1 VSKLYGLRD
10 YGAMIA
16 DEVRMGA
23 HRAALARVVRP
34 GSVVVDLGAGIGIMS
49 LIACQ
54 LGARRVFAI
63 EPNDL
68 AEVARELAAANG
80 FGDRIQV
87 IQDVSHRVHLP
98 EPADVLVSDLRGKL
112 PFYSMHIPTL
122 VDAHRRFLAPGG
134 VVIPESDHVR
144 MAVVSAPQAYVR
156 SRAPWADGA
165 RGLDMSPAARVAV
178 NQLAGVKIAPEEVI
192 TPARTWASID
202 YGREP
207 SPSSEGAV
215 SWVVDRPAIGHGL
228 RVWFDTTLVPGIEF
242 SNAAGAPD
250 TIYGAVFF
258 PWSEPVALAPG
269 DEIAVRM
276 AADLV
281 GKEYVWRWATTVT
294 GEGGSVKAR
303 LRQSSFLGEPLSA
316 VSLRRRRPDRAT
328 KLNDEGR
335 VAAFVLGEMGR
346 ERVLGDIA
354 RDLAARFPSM
364 FPDEAAAL
372 AEASGLARRFGA

>member
-1 VSKLYGLRD
+1 VGKLYGLRD
-10 YGAMIA
+10 YGGMIA
-16 DEVRMGA
+16 DQVRMSA
-23 HRAALARVVRP
+23 HRAALARVIRP

-68 AEVARELAAANG
+68 AEVAREVAAANG
-80 FGDRIQV
+80 FADRIQIV
-87 IQDVSHRVHLP
+87 QDFSDRVHLP

-112 PFYSMHIPTL
+112 PFYSSHIPTL
-122 VDAHRRFLAPGG
+122 VDARRRFLAPGG
-134 VVIPESDHVR
+134 VVIPESDRVR
-144 MAVVSAPQAYVR
+144 VAVVSAPQAYAR

-165 RGLDMSPAARVAV
+165 EGLDMSAAERVAV
-178 NQLAGVKIAPEEVI
+178 NQLASVKIAPDEVI

-202 YGREP
+202 YRREP
-207 SPSSEGAV
+207 SPSTEGSA
-215 SWVVDRPAIGHGL
+215 SWVVDRPAVGHGL
-228 RVWFDTTLVPGIEF
+228 RVWFDTTLAPGIEF
-242 SNAAGAPD
+242 SNAADAPE

-258 PWSEPVALAPG
+258 PWLEPVALAPG
-269 DEIAVRM
+269 DEIAVRL

-281 GKEYVWRWATTVT
+281 GKDYVWRWTTTVT
-294 GEGGSVKAR
+294 GGGGSAKAR
-303 LRQSSFLGEPLSA
+303 FRQSSFLGEPLSA
-316 VSLRRRRPDRAT
+316 ESLRLRRPDRAT
-328 KLNDEGR
+328 RLNDEGR

-354 RDLAARFPSM
+354 RDLAARFPGM

-372 AEASGLARRFGA
+372 AEAAGLSRRFGA